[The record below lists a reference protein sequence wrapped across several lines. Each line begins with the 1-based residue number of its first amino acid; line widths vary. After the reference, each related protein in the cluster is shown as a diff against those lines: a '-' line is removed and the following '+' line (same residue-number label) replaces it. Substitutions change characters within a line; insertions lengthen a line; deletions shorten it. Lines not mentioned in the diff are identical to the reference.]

1 MVLAALAAVVLL
13 SGCTGKQDP
22 GPQPSAQAVVQ
33 EEVVPL
39 GYYRKPKDGQ
49 VCKKLDPAPLQAL
62 IPGIAPGPA
71 IGVFQSRLKC
81 EFSVNTPSLVSIVVA
96 AEMFESADGTAKFRE
111 LLVNT
116 TQGIGTAVTL
126 PLSRAEAF
134 VDGIGVNV
142 FEQNMALSGGG
153 YVTDKA
159 MVTPRLA
166 EVVQR
171 MVDEMLLILRKEY
184 QSTTG
189 PSPTAQAKERRVV
202 SPLLVRGREVAL
214 EQTYFE
220 VQFILREDL
229 DDLDPSPT
237 VAQTYG
243 STKANNVLIFAATL
257 AVLKAEAQIDS
268 TLTRLAREGI
278 TMAKPVSDKLDEWTE
293 IRCGDGKIKQFTGAL
308 CLWRD
313 KDSIGVVA
321 FPGQTPADVK
331 ADLLALRDLV
341 TKG

>member
-1 MVLAALAAVVLL
+1 
-13 SGCTGKQDP
+13 
-22 GPQPSAQAVVQ
+22 
-33 EEVVPL
+33 
-39 GYYRKPKDGQ
+39 
-49 VCKKLDPAPLQAL
+49 
-62 IPGIAPGPA
+62 
-71 IGVFQSRLKC
+71 
-81 EFSVNTPSLVSIVVA
+81 
-96 AEMFESADGTAKFRE
+96 
-111 LLVNT
+111 
-116 TQGIGTAVTL
+116 L